1 MTEQQEDYPSEIH
14 AGLVAFSDSL
24 KSVEEVFKP
33 FLQMALE
40 DVEKLESLDQAKL
53 HLTAVYA
60 INSLFWIYL
69 TTQGIDPKDHPIKN
83 ELDRIRSYMNRVKEI
98 EDKRKAAK
106 LDKAAAKRIVKSALW
121 EPSKMPGGSQGKQT
135 SGKRK
140 QQDRAG
146 PQNKKKRD

>member
-1 MTEQQEDYPSEIH
+1 MADQQEDYPSEIH
-14 AGLVAFSDSL
+14 GGLVAFSDSL

-33 FLQMALE
+33 LLQMGLE

-106 LDKAAAKRIVKSALW
+106 VDKAAAKRIVKSALW
-121 EPSKMPGGSQGKQT
+121 EPAKQDKKMP
-135 SGKRK
+135 GKRK